1 MKFVAIVRAYW
12 PLSVLVAATTGCG
25 SAPPPAAVP
34 PAPAP
39 TVSAVA
45 PAASAPAPVTSAQAK
60 PKEPPH
66 WKYTGEE
73 GPSKWGELWPDW
85 ATCKTG
91 VEQSPIDLPKK
102 GDKPE
107 KLVKLAASYGK
118 LPLQILNN
126 GHTVQVTASPG
137 AKLTM
142 DGMDYELQQFHLHA
156 PSEHTIAGSKFDGE
170 LHLVYKSTKGDLAV
184 VGLLLKKGK
193 ENKAL
198 APVFDAAPAEESHEA
213 KTVPDAAV
221 DLASLIPVKAA
232 YYSYEGSLTTPPC
245 SEGVKWYVLT
255 KPTEVSAAQL
265 KKFAGVIHGDNAR
278 PVSPLGSRKVF
289 EANP

>member
-1 MKFVAIVRAYW
+1 MKLVRIVRACW
-12 PLSVLVAATTGCG
+12 PLSVVIIATTCCGSPPPPVAA
-25 SAPPPAAVP
+25 PA
-34 PAPAP
+34 
-39 TVSAVA
+39 TA
-45 PAASAPAPVTSAQAK
+45 PAASAAVAPTASAPVPVASVEAK
-60 PKEPPH
+60 PTAPPH

-73 GPSKWGELWPDW
+73 GPSKWGELWPEW
-85 ATCKTG
+85 TTCKTG

-107 KLVKLAASYGK
+107 QLVKLAASYGK

-126 GHTVQVTASPG
+126 GHTVQVTAAPG

-142 DGMDYELQQFHLHA
+142 DGMDYELQQFHLHS
-156 PSEHTIAGSKFDGE
+156 PSEHTIAGSKLDGE
-170 LHLVYKSTKGDLAV
+170 LHLVYKSTKGALAV

-213 KTVPDAAV
+213 KAVPNASV
-221 DLASLIPVKAA
+221 DLAALIPVKAA
-232 YYSYEGSLTTPPC
+232 YYSYTGSLTTPPC

-255 KPTEVSAAQL
+255 KPAEVSAAQL
-265 KKFAGVIHGDNAR
+265 KKFTSVLHEENAR
-278 PVSPLGSRKVF
+278 PVLPLGSRKVI
-289 EANP
+289 EAHP